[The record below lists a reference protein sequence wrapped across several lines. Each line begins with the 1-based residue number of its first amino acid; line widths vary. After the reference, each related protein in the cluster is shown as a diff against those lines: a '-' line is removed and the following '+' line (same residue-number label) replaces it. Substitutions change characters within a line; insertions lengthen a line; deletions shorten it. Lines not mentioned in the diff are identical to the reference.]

1 MDLCKTVTETRS
13 LLTKIREKKGTMGFV
28 PTMGALHAGHL
39 SLVTRSLEENAS
51 TVVSIFVNPTQFND
65 PEDFNSYPR
74 NLEKDLKQLAEYSVD
89 LVFAPTAK
97 EIYPEPDDRDFD
109 FGGLDKIM
117 EGKHRPGHFKGVA
130 QVVSKLFEIIRPDT
144 AYFGE
149 KDFQQLAVIRK
160 ITGDLKIPV
169 RISGCPIIREADGL
183 AMSSRNKLLDPGQ
196 RKIASR
202 IPLALFRAR
211 ELAGKLPVRELKEQ
225 IVRFLEE
232 DPGLQVEYFEIVESG
247 LLKTIQ
253 DWAEAPGRRAC
264 LAVRIGRVRLID
276 NLDFSF

>member
-1 MDLCKTVTETRS
+1 
-13 LLTKIREKKGTMGFV
+13 
-28 PTMGALHAGHL
+28 MGALHAGHL

-211 ELAGKLPVRELKEQ
+211 ELAGKIPVRELKEQ